1 MFGDVTNIKNI
12 PSRGRMP
19 PKAKKKG
26 KKKGKGK
33 VKKDGKEPGKSSV
46 GVRSTAVHVDLAI
59 SGCAVQ

>member
-1 MFGDVTNIKNI
+1 
-12 PSRGRMP
+12 MP

-59 SGCAVQ
+59 SGCAVAPVSHNR